1 MAYIEITKT
10 VRIFTSNIRDIYLDK
25 ENPSNSF
32 YIFSLNMNF
41 ENLTVR
47 LHVLCALNMR
57 VKFRSNRMLF
67 TIRSIK
73 LFFIHNFLSQNL
85 KFKNVIDDIAIKL

>member
-10 VRIFTSNIRDIYLDK
+10 VRIFSSNIRDIYLDK

-47 LHVLCALNMR
+47 LRVLCALNMR

-73 LFFIHNFLSQNL
+73 LFFIYNFLSQNL